1 MLNNKKSAIGW
12 SGIFFWLILIAG
24 CEMGSPESLSPAGI
38 KKVELT
44 PNGITV
50 FADRAITPG
59 AYIIPSPPRLI
70 ITMDNAELE
79 KDTQTKGQG
88 IGELIQSWELE
99 QKVLKKEVQNEPGVE
114 EVENK
119 VVQLNANLTRV
130 NVTYQLTTT
139 ESGFNLV
146 LEEVKRVVE
155 EEKPSGV
162 VIPKELY
169 PEIKKMEIS
178 PEGAPTGKVVV
189 AVSPAEETEAR
200 EMLKDIIPEKA
211 KVEKLPPKATSLEN
225 ITYRSLEKSFE
236 VIISG
241 DGAFLDY
248 KLDSLTNP
256 VRIVVDIFGVKN
268 KLTKKVFQV
277 NDGRVRQI
285 RVGDHPGKTRVV
297 IELSGKIKDAR
308 IVSIENKIIIKI
320 LF

>member
-1 MLNNKKSAIGW
+1 MLNNKKLAIGLL
-12 SGIFFWLILIAG
+12 GIFFWLILIAG

-44 PNGITV
+44 TNGITV
-50 FADRAITPG
+50 FTDRAITPG

-70 ITMDNAELE
+70 ITMENAEIE
-79 KDTQTKGQG
+79 KNTETKGEG
-88 IGELIQSWELE
+88 SGLVQSWELE
-99 QKVLKKEVQNEPGVE
+99 QKVLKKEIQKEGAVE

-146 LEEVKRVVE
+146 LEEVKRVEE

-169 PEIKKMEIS
+169 PEIKKMEIT
-178 PEGAPTGKVVV
+178 PEGTPTGKVVV
-189 AVSPAEETEAR
+189 AVSPAEEKEAR

-211 KVEKLPPKATSLEN
+211 KVEKKPIATSLEN

-236 VIISG
+236 VIING

-277 NDGRVRQI
+277 NDGKVRQI

-297 IELSGKIKDAR
+297 IEFSGKIKDAR
-308 IVSIENKIIIKI
+308 IVSIENKIVIKI